1 MKNSTCPW
9 GKGKHTSTATTPA
22 GPEEEMAAP
31 EAMARVIKPRKCHP
45 LKSPNTVPEHRA
57 PVNGVQYDPKVLQL
71 IIRRNV
77 CPTGT
82 AMEWKASDGAN
93 KPLKAAIIYW
103 LERGWVGSKGPVRMR
118 EADAHRRLQGRVQGR
133 PPENPARLRVYR
145 EEGVVSGTTLVGT
158 DWPHRS
164 AVRCGTVANE

>member
-71 IIRRNV
+71 IIRRMF
-77 CPTGT
+77 
-82 AMEWKASDGAN
+82 AR
-93 KPLKAAIIYW
+93 
-103 LERGWVGSKGPVRMR
+103 LELPWS
-118 EADAHRRLQGRVQGR
+118 GR
-133 PPENPARLRVYR
+133 PATERTSP
-145 EEGVVSGTTLVGT
+145 
-158 DWPHRS
+158 
-164 AVRCGTVANE
+164 